1 MGLLW
6 VSAPWHRTGRGSS
19 PREGARCRWAPIPGD
34 PSCWRSSP
42 QPQVSEASRVGA
54 VPGATASRR
63 RHAASPGAARPGHAH
78 RCAPAA
84 VCPHVQARRAASCAL
99 PLLDRR
105 AVRFL
110 TVCAAASRTNQ
121 WLCVGQKAALPMDAF
136 CLRISDTRGSLRPP
150 TRGTFSLLE
159 MHSPF
164 PSPSGGAEGREDTEE
179 QTSSFPISTYGQPTS
194 SRSQSDRPRVIF
206 FPPTVSKDS
215 WTAPTP
221 LPGTRGYSLLPHP
234 VWTAISS
241 PSPTGQMNKQP
252 TFSLTT
258 PPKSTRVVGSRARR
272 AGGGAPSWPRAG

>member
-19 PREGARCRWAPIPGD
+19 PREGACCRWAPLPGY

-42 QPQVSEASRVGA
+42 QPQVAEASRVGA

-63 RHAASPGAARPGHAH
+63 RHAASPGATRPGHAH

-110 TVCAAASRTNQ
+110 TICAAASRTNQ

-136 CLRISDTRGSLRPP
+136 CLRISDTRGSLSPP

-164 PSPSGGAEGREDTEE
+164 PSPSGGPRARRT
-179 QTSSFPISTYGQPTS
+179 QKNRPA
-194 SRSQSDRPRVIF
+194 RSQFRPMANLLPPDLRATDLGSF
-206 FPPTVSKDS
+206 FSSPTVWKDS

-221 LPGTRGYSLLPHP
+221 LPGTRGYSLP
-234 VWTAISS
+234 S
-241 PSPTGQMNKQP
+241 PSCVDSHLLS
-252 TFSLTT
+252 FSHWTDEQTAHFLSND
-258 PPKSTRVVGSRARR
+258 ST
-272 AGGGAPSWPRAG
+272 